1 VNAFGLFGWDVPIE
15 ILLLGVISGASYG
28 LLAVGLV
35 LVHRSSRVINF
46 AHAEVGAFAAT
57 MLYVGVNQ
65 WDLPYYAVL
74 PFALAIA
81 AMLGTGVEGI
91 VVGRLGRAPKVMSV
105 VATLGVAQ
113 LLSALAL
120 AINTS
125 SGGDFAFPSP
135 PGMPVFDVGILRLGE
150 DETATLVVAPIV
162 VAALA
167 LFLSRT
173 RAGLRVRATAANRDA
188 AVLAGIWAGRTSR
201 TVWALAGVL
210 AAMTAILTAPS
221 KGPGFAAALGPGLLL
236 RGLAPALL
244 ARMQSLPIAFGAGIA
259 IGVIEQ
265 VVFWNQRSTENVD
278 LILLVLVLVA
288 LLVQRDRRSRD
299 AGQDIWADVDT
310 WRALP
315 ARLRSHPR
323 VRLAGAVAVV
333 AGVAVAVLVP
343 LALEPSRA
351 VTLASMTGYVV
362 IGVGLGLITGLGGQL
377 SLGHFAIGATA
388 GTVSILVA
396 DRTANFLAGLAVA
409 ALVGGAVALVI
420 GLPALRLRGSY
431 LAVTSLAFAVAAT
444 SWLLPRDWMI
454 GDGRTPPKPA
464 IGATAIDSAR
474 SYYWFALAVAV
485 VVITVVAL
493 MRRGGL
499 GRVLIAVRDGEDV
512 ARSFGIAAS
521 YRKMQGFVVSGLVAG
536 VGGALYAHTFAS
548 VSVASFPA
556 SASIDVAVM
565 VVVGGA
571 TLLAGPIIGVLFVV
585 GVPAFVPLDAA
596 GLATTKLG
604 LLVLLVYLPG
614 GFAQLLL
621 PVRDAIVRRLT
632 GQEVAPRIGD
642 LDEAAPIPRPAAA
655 REPAT
660 STVEPLQVPV
670 GAAPV
675 VLAAQRLS
683 KRYGGV
689 HAVADVSLEVRR
701 GEIVGL
707 IGPNGAGKTT
717 LFELLSGFGRPDG
730 GRVLLHGDDITRLGP
745 TARARAGLVRSFQ
758 SSPLFPTMTVVDCLT
773 TALEREHPTNA
784 LLAAAGR
791 HRAERLRRERAVEFA
806 LRFGLEPFLDRRI
819 AELSTG
825 TRRVCELACVTALR
839 PSVVLLDEPAAGL
852 AQREVEALVPVLRD
866 LRAELDCTMVVI
878 EHDLPML
885 GRLSDRIVAM
895 VTGRVVADGSIDEVC
910 AHPEVIAAYLGES
923 GRAVGRSGAAQ
934 VGGVQM
940 GGVQMGGV
948 QMGGTQMGGSAS

>member
-1 VNAFGLFGWDVPIE
+1 MNAFGLFGWDVPIE

-299 AGQDIWADVDT
+299 AGQDSWADVDT

-773 TALEREHPTNA
+773 TALEREHQTNA

-940 GGVQMGGV
+940 GGVQMGG
-948 QMGGTQMGGSAS
+948 TQMGGSAS

>member
-1 VNAFGLFGWDVPIE
+1 
-15 ILLLGVISGASYG
+15 
-28 LLAVGLV
+28 
-35 LVHRSSRVINF
+35 
-46 AHAEVGAFAAT
+46 
-57 MLYVGVNQ
+57 
-65 WDLPYYAVL
+65 
-74 PFALAIA
+74 
-81 AMLGTGVEGI
+81 
-91 VVGRLGRAPKVMSV
+91 
-105 VATLGVAQ
+105 
-113 LLSALAL
+113 
-120 AINTS
+120 
-125 SGGDFAFPSP
+125 
-135 PGMPVFDVGILRLGE
+135 
-150 DETATLVVAPIV
+150 
-162 VAALA
+162 
-167 LFLSRT
+167 
-173 RAGLRVRATAANRDA
+173 
-188 AVLAGIWAGRTSR
+188 
-201 TVWALAGVL
+201 
-210 AAMTAILTAPS
+210 
-221 KGPGFAAALGPGLLL
+221 
-236 RGLAPALL
+236 
-244 ARMQSLPIAFGAGIA
+244 
-259 IGVIEQ
+259 
-265 VVFWNQRSTENVD
+265 
-278 LILLVLVLVA
+278 
-288 LLVQRDRRSRD
+288 
-299 AGQDIWADVDT
+299 WADVDT

-660 STVEPLQVPV
+660 STAEPLQVPV

-791 HRAERLRRERAVEFA
+791 HRAERLRRERAVELA

-940 GGVQMGGV
+940 GGVQMGG
-948 QMGGTQMGGSAS
+948 TQMGGSAS

>member
-521 YRKMQGFVVSGLVAG
+521 YRKMQGFVVSCLVAG

>member
-1 VNAFGLFGWDVPIE
+1 MNAFGLFGWDVPIE

-74 PFALAIA
+74 PFALEIA

-113 LLSALAL
+113 LLSARAL
-120 AINTS
+120 AINPR
-125 SGGDFAFPSP
+125 SGGGFAFPSP

-299 AGQDIWADVDT
+299 AGQDSWADVDT

-474 SYYWFALAVAV
+474 SSYWFALAVAV

-791 HRAERLRRERAVEFA
+791 HRAERLRRERAVELA

-948 QMGGTQMGGSAS
+948 QVGGTQMGGSAS

>member
-125 SGGDFAFPSP
+125 SGGGFAFPSP

>member
-1 VNAFGLFGWDVPIE
+1 MNAFGLFGWDVPIE

-125 SGGDFAFPSP
+125 SGGGFAFPSP

-236 RGLAPALL
+236 RGLAPALI
-244 ARMQSLPIAFGAGIA
+244 ARMQSLPIAFGAGIS

-265 VVFWNQRSTENVD
+265 VVFWNQRSTQNVD

-299 AGQDIWADVDT
+299 AGQDSWADVDT

-323 VRLAGAVAVV
+323 VRLAGAVAVA

-660 STVEPLQVPV
+660 STVEPLQVPA

-791 HRAERLRRERAVEFA
+791 HRAERLRRERAVELA

-934 VGGVQM
+934 VGGVQI
-940 GGVQMGGV
+940 
-948 QMGGTQMGGSAS
+948 GGTQMGGSAS

>member
-1 VNAFGLFGWDVPIE
+1 MNAFGLFGWDVPIE

-125 SGGDFAFPSP
+125 SGGGFAFPSP

>member
-1 VNAFGLFGWDVPIE
+1 MNAFGLFGWDVPIE

-940 GGVQMGGV
+940 GGVQMGG
-948 QMGGTQMGGSAS
+948 TQMGGSAS